1 MILGFFHQCTPTLT
15 GIQILSAP
23 LVFFQL
29 VGFLFTVLMESDI
42 WFTFPALC
50 ITNGWSSP
58 LSKWQVERGQ
68 RQGLDL
74 GFPRNWIYT
83 ICWSLT
89 QRWHWVL
96 LNERMCI
103 YRSLSDHFIYILFRY
118 LLAYF
123 LLCFLGLS
131 RDHNKWDSR
140 APKRNN
146 NLLSALADVTRSRFI
161 KKQVTKVEAKK
172 KLKRKGGKNLSQ
184 Q

>member
-1 MILGFFHQCTPTLT
+1 MILGFFNQCTPTLT

-23 LVFFQL
+23 LVFSQL
-29 VGFLFTVLMESDI
+29 VGFLFTVLMESGI

-103 YRSLSDHFIYILFRY
+103 YRILSDHFIYINS
-118 LLAYF
+118 
-123 LLCFLGLS
+123 LS
-131 RDHNKWDSR
+131 SCV
-140 APKRNN
+140 
-146 NLLSALADVTRSRFI
+146 LSFVLTGAF
-161 KKQVTKVEAKK
+161 
-172 KLKRKGGKNLSQ
+172 KGP
-184 Q
+184 